1 MFDEKR
7 FAGELKRKGVM
18 VDEEQE
24 CYLSLKIFS
33 AEDIDRATMNPNG
46 DMRRYQAL
54 IWVRHKDENYITNIA
69 SGLPNPSWDSACII
83 PLGIYE
89 PYKYFLHVEVYRMCS
104 KSDPG
109 PSSGIALVGKT
120 RIPLPKLGHKICG
133 RFGLVRPNDAVG
145 PSSGSSSD
153 LGCIAEGHIIL
164 NMETKTFF

>member
-1 MFDEKR
+1 MFDKNR
-7 FAGELKRKGVM
+7 FAGELKRKRSVM

-24 CYLSLKIFS
+24 CYLCLKIFS

-46 DMRRYQAL
+46 EMRRYRAL
-54 IWVRHKDENYITNIA
+54 IWVRHMDENFITPTA
-69 SGLPNPSWDSACII
+69 SGLPNPSWDSACIL

-89 PYKYFLHVEVYRMCS
+89 PFRYFLHVEVYRMCA

-109 PSSGIALVGKT
+109 SSTGIVLVGKT

-133 RFGLVRPNDAVG
+133 RFGLVRPNDA
-145 PSSGSSSD
+145 PSSSSGSD

-164 NMETKTFF
+164 DMEIKQFF

>member
-1 MFDEKR
+1 MFDKTR

-18 VDEEQE
+18 VDEEYE
-24 CYLSLKIFS
+24 SYLCLKIFS

-46 DMRRYQAL
+46 EMRRYRTL
-54 IWVRHKDENYITNIA
+54 IWVRHMDEKYITPIA

-89 PYKYFLHVEVYRMCS
+89 HFRYFLHVEVYRTCS

-109 PSSGIALVGKT
+109 SSSGVALVGKT

-133 RFGLVRPNDAVG
+133 RFGLVRPNDAA
-145 PSSGSSSD
+145 SSSSNSGSD
-153 LGCIAEGHIIL
+153 LGCIAEGHINL
-164 NMETKTFF
+164 NMETKRFF